1 MGEWMGWE
9 GIGDAACHSISTP
22 KILNITLHLCFVKG
36 DCYNNPPLQNKTE
49 RHTQLILLPWM
60 KAVNIEFFI
69 LWVEQKSRRHHKT
82 CWNEER
88 MSSCL
93 VFLINSPAST
103 IEMELFIE
111 RESWIVHFIN
121 RLIALGWIWFQ
132 NSVSIPLYRI
142 RSWEGLVY
150 EH

>member
-9 GIGDAACHSISTP
+9 GIGDSACHSISTP

-36 DCYNNPPLQNKTE
+36 DCYNNPPLQNKIE

-93 VFLINSPAST
+93 VFLINSPAFT
-103 IEMELFIE
+103 IESHENGTFHSTGIVLFIS
-111 RESWIVHFIN
+111 SW
-121 RLIALGWIWFQ
+121 IALGWIWFL
-132 NSVSIPLYRI
+132 NSGSIPLNIKNQKLR
-142 RSWEGLVY
+142 GPCL
-150 EH
+150 